1 MILDELDCMA
11 QNDQYLY
18 IKNEKKQSSVESAA
32 IKQEINKL
40 ESILQ
45 KAREA
50 YLVGIDTLEEYGQ
63 NKTKLQTQINSLQ
76 ATLKKEMAQAEPAPV
91 TTIKIADI
99 KDMIQSQADLPT
111 KNKLLSGVFEKITY
125 RKKPHDELSIF
136 LK

>member
-1 MILDELDCMA
+1 
-11 QNDQYLY
+11 
-18 IKNEKKQSSVESAA
+18 
-32 IKQEINKL
+32 
-40 ESILQ
+40 
-45 KAREA
+45 
-50 YLVGIDTLEEYGQ
+50 
-63 NKTKLQTQINSLQ
+63 
-76 ATLKKEMAQAEPAPV
+76 MAQAEPAPV

>member
-45 KAREA
+45 KAKEA

-63 NKTKLQTQINSLQ
+63 NKTK
-76 ATLKKEMAQAEPAPV
+76 
-91 TTIKIADI
+91 
-99 KDMIQSQADLPT
+99 
-111 KNKLLSGVFEKITY
+111 
-125 RKKPHDELSIF
+125 
-136 LK
+136 